1 MRLQQSTPY
10 FSRTPTQYSIRAATG
25 TERFCRLGKR
35 PLLLTERT
43 AWIAAALLV
52 GFKLLVAVALL
63 VAHENSG
70 IPEDTSKSAV
80 GRAP

>member
-1 MRLQQSTPY
+1 MQLQQSTPY
-10 FSRTPTQYSIRAATG
+10 FSRTPTQFAIRAATG

-35 PLLLTERT
+35 PLLLTERA
-43 AWIAAALLV
+43 AWLAAGLLV

-63 VAHENSG
+63 ATHENSE
-70 IPEDTSKSAV
+70 IPEDTSTSAV